1 MKLTLVRNA
10 TLILETSDRRI
21 LVDPMLD
28 DAGARPPI
36 EDTPNQLANPLV
48 PLPFPPER
56 VVSGIDGA
64 IVTHLHRDHLDGR
77 AEELLDRALPIL
89 TQPGSL
95 AELRA
100 RGFDAA
106 TDEPDGWLGLEVA
119 LTPGRHGTGE
129 LGEAL
134 GPVCGFV
141 LDGVYVAGDTI
152 WCDEVRESIERH
164 RPRAIVVNGGG
175 ARFLE
180 GDPIVMTA
188 ADVRALRS
196 ATDATVVVVHLE
208 AINHCLERRDV
219 YRAIDGV
226 VVPDDGE
233 SLEL

>member
-10 TLILETSDRRI
+10 TLLLEASGKRI

-28 DAGARPPI
+28 DAEARPPI
-36 EDTPNQLANPLV
+36 EDTPNQVRNPLV
-48 PLPFPPER
+48 PLPVPAER
-56 VVSGIDGA
+56 VLEGIDGV
-64 IVTHLHRDHLDGR
+64 IVTHLHKDHFDDR
-77 AEELLDRALPIL
+77 AASLLDPGIPIL
-89 TQPGSL
+89 TQPASL
-95 AELRA
+95 DALRGQ
-100 RGFDAA
+100 GFQSA
-106 TDEPDGWLGLEVA
+106 TDAPGGWLGLDVA
-119 LTPGRHGTGE
+119 VTGGRHGTGA

-134 GPVCGFV
+134 GPVSGFV

-152 WCDEVRESIERH
+152 WCNEVREALERH

-188 ADVRALRS
+188 DDARAVRE

-226 VVPDDGE
+226 LVPGDGE
-233 SLEL
+233 SLDL